1 LSGLAWA
8 AGFGRIGKAAK
19 WKDSLGSHTPIDD
32 LKRRLAALEAENQT
46 LRASQGQPATDVEA
60 ALREEKRLLELL
72 NRTGAALAAEL
83 DLDKLVQIVTD
94 AGVQLVGAAFGA
106 FFYTIVDP
114 RGERYMLY
122 ALSGVP
128 REAFSKFPLPGKTA
142 LFGPTFEGS
151 CIIRSDDILLDP
163 RYGLSEPHRGMPAGH
178 LPVRSYLSVPV
189 ISHST
194 EVLGGLFF
202 GHPDPGVFT
211 ERAEQA
217 IVGIAAQAA
226 IAVENSRLLQAVQ
239 NSERRFRALIE
250 RNADGIAVIDAANN
264 ILYLSPSVASI
275 EGYTDQEL
283 IGGNGIDNTHP
294 DDVQIVQQAVQRAVE
309 NPGIPIPAVW
319 RRRHKNGQWL
329 WLEGVATNLLH
340 DPAVRGIV
348 TNYRDITHRIRA
360 EEAQMR
366 SQKME
371 ALGTLAGGIAHD
383 FNNILVAIRGNAEL
397 ASEDLGDDHV
407 SQRNLSEINKA
418 SQRAADL
425 VRRLLTFSR
434 QQESHREVVHLQ
446 AVVEEATN
454 LMRAMVP
461 AQIELSVVATPDVPA
476 VLADSTQV
484 HQVIMNLV
492 TNAAHAIAGTGAIE
506 VVLEAIQVTPEL
518 VATRDLRPGYYT
530 RITVSDTG
538 CGMDVDTLQRIF
550 DPFFTT
556 KPAGQGTGLGLSVV
570 HGIMKAHDGAIT
582 VYSQPGKG
590 TTFRLYFPT
599 ANALQVAMPPPPQ
612 KIPAGNGE
620 RLLFIDD
627 DEAILDLSTRILERL
642 GYRVSGFTNP
652 QEALSVYKRH
662 PSDFD
667 GVVTD
672 LSMPNMTGFD
682 LFKALREHRPDIP
695 ILMTSG
701 YARPEDRRLARELGV
716 SEFILKPNTVEELGH
731 QLDKVFRE
739 LRGRKAS
746 VAGDLKT

>member
-1 LSGLAWA
+1 M
-8 AGFGRIGKAAK
+8 
-19 WKDSLGSHTPIDD
+19 GSHTPIDD

-294 DDVQIVQQAVQRAVE
+294 DDV
-309 NPGIPIPAVW
+309 
-319 RRRHKNGQWL
+319 
-329 WLEGVATNLLH
+329 
-340 DPAVRGIV
+340 
-348 TNYRDITHRIRA
+348 
-360 EEAQMR
+360 
-366 SQKME
+366 
-371 ALGTLAGGIAHD
+371 
-383 FNNILVAIRGNAEL
+383 
-397 ASEDLGDDHV
+397 
-407 SQRNLSEINKA
+407 
-418 SQRAADL
+418 
-425 VRRLLTFSR
+425 
-434 QQESHREVVHLQ
+434 
-446 AVVEEATN
+446 
-454 LMRAMVP
+454 
-461 AQIELSVVATPDVPA
+461 
-476 VLADSTQV
+476 
-484 HQVIMNLV
+484 
-492 TNAAHAIAGTGAIE
+492 
-506 VVLEAIQVTPEL
+506 
-518 VATRDLRPGYYT
+518 
-530 RITVSDTG
+530 
-538 CGMDVDTLQRIF
+538 
-550 DPFFTT
+550 
-556 KPAGQGTGLGLSVV
+556 
-570 HGIMKAHDGAIT
+570 
-582 VYSQPGKG
+582 
-590 TTFRLYFPT
+590 
-599 ANALQVAMPPPPQ
+599 
-612 KIPAGNGE
+612 
-620 RLLFIDD
+620 
-627 DEAILDLSTRILERL
+627 
-642 GYRVSGFTNP
+642 
-652 QEALSVYKRH
+652 
-662 PSDFD
+662 
-667 GVVTD
+667 
-672 LSMPNMTGFD
+672 
-682 LFKALREHRPDIP
+682 
-695 ILMTSG
+695 
-701 YARPEDRRLARELGV
+701 
-716 SEFILKPNTVEELGH
+716 
-731 QLDKVFRE
+731 
-739 LRGRKAS
+739 
-746 VAGDLKT
+746 